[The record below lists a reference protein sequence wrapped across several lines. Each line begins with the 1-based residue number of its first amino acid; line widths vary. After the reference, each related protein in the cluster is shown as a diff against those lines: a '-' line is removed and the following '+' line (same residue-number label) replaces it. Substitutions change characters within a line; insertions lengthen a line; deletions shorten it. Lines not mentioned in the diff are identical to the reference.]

1 MKQDSYAVIG
11 KAPKATGIC
20 LDELDGTV
28 KAFSASVA
36 DVVHAVIEQPL
47 RMVTQHAHHFF
58 DWFETT
64 SHRALSPSIEIP
76 LGRRLG
82 VIGPEMREVL
92 LECPSATGLQ
102 AVSYTHLTLPTT

>member
-47 RMVTQHAHHFF
+47 RMRKGCSITAC
-58 DWFETT
+58 TT
-64 SHRALSPSIEIP
+64 SATLALKALTVPSSSSRQMP
-76 LGRRLG
+76 VALG
-82 VIGPEMREVL
+82 
-92 LECPSATGLQ
+92 A
-102 AVSYTHLTLPTT
+102 LPITA